1 MKKMIA
7 MMIALILCAGC
18 LSGCFKNQIVPTNT
32 EPTTEA
38 TEPTTQATEPTTEA
52 TEPTIEATEPTTE
65 ATEPTIEATEPT
77 TPATEPATKP
87 AAGELSNDPFS
98 FQFSVNG
105 TVLQLPCNVA
115 DFAALGLLMEE
126 DKRDNTLDEGYGTS
140 ANLYDGTEWSKINIC
155 IYNNSKEPV
164 LYENAMVESISFQ
177 PRSGGAKVDV
187 RTTGNIGIG
196 STVDE
201 VKSVFGEPTKT
212 TEPYEVSGSSFYTM
226 TFENTALGM
235 TAFRQ
240 KIQIDMKDNLV
251 YGFTLDSDA
260 EYGN

>member
-7 MMIALILCAGC
+7 LMIALTLCAGC
-18 LSGCFKNQIVPTNT
+18 LSGCFKIQIVPTNT

-38 TEPTTQATEPTTEA
+38 TEPTTQATEPTTQ
-52 TEPTIEATEPTTE
+52 ATEPTTE
-65 ATEPTIEATEPT
+65 
-77 TPATEPATKP
+77 ATEPATKP

-126 DKRDNTLDEGYGTS
+126 DKRDNTLDEGYVSGG
-140 ANLYDGTEWSKINIC
+140 NVYDNGDYTWITLS
-155 IYNNSKEPV
+155 IYNNGEEPV
-164 LYENAMVESISFQ
+164 LYENAMVDGLSFN
-177 PRSGGAKVDV
+177 PRNNETKFDIRISGG
-187 RTTGNIGIG
+187 IGIG
-196 STVDE
+196 STADE
-201 VKSVFGEPTKT
+201 VKSVFGEPTQT
-212 TEPYEVSGSSFYTM
+212 SEPYEVSGSTFYTM
-226 TFENTALGM
+226 TFKNAALG
-235 TAFRQ
+235 TAAFRQ
-240 KIQIDMKDNLV
+240 RINIDMKDDLV

>member
-1 MKKMIA
+1 MIG
-7 MMIALILCAGC
+7 MGLFNVLNV
-18 LSGCFKNQIVPTNT
+18 CF
-32 EPTTEA
+32 
-38 TEPTTQATEPTTEA
+38 
-52 TEPTIEATEPTTE
+52 
-65 ATEPTIEATEPT
+65 
-77 TPATEPATKP
+77 
-87 AAGELSNDPFS
+87 L
-98 FQFSVNG
+98 
-105 TVLQLPCNVA
+105 
-115 DFAALGLLMEE
+115 
-126 DKRDNTLDEGYGTS
+126 
-140 ANLYDGTEWSKINIC
+140 
-155 IYNNSKEPV
+155 
-164 LYENAMVESISFQ
+164 NAMVESISFH
-177 PRSGGAKVDV
+177 PHSGGAKVDV

-226 TFENTALGM
+226 TFENAALGR